1 MLGSVTFVVLA
12 LTITL
17 SLLGVTSL
25 LDIPPLLS
33 GLVVPI
39 LNSAIALFFG
49 LAAFRGKAWSIQL
62 TVPLAALALSHLVK
76 FDLAH
81 IAIFLVNIG
90 LAALSFYLMRR
101 CIAVHRSKHCGDSR
115 GQSR

>member
-1 MLGSVTFVVLA
+1 VLGSVTFVVLA

-25 LDIPPLLS
+25 FDIPPLLS
-33 GLVVPI
+33 GLMIPI
-39 LNSAIALFFG
+39 LNSAVALFFG
-49 LAAFRGKAWSIQL
+49 LAAFRGKAWSIQITL
-62 TVPLAALALSHLVK
+62 PLAALALSHLVK

-90 LAALSFYLMRR
+90 LAALAFYLMRR
-101 CIAVHRSKHCGDSR
+101 CIQDSR
-115 GQSR
+115 EQSR

>member
-33 GLVVPI
+33 GLVIPI
-39 LNSAIALFFG
+39 LNSAVALFFG
-49 LAAFRGKAWSIQL
+49 LAAFRGKAWSIQIVLPL
-62 TVPLAALALSHLVK
+62 TASALSHLVK

-101 CIAVHRSKHCGDSR
+101 CIAVHRSIHCDE
-115 GQSR
+115 

>member
-1 MLGSVTFVVLA
+1 VLGSVTFVVLA

-101 CIAVHRSKHCGDSR
+101 CIAVHRSIHCDE
-115 GQSR
+115 